1 MDSTR
6 AIYVNDLYNHSFED
20 LDEYEPGGLHPTH
33 LGDLLDGRYKVV
45 HKLGQGGYGMVWLCR
60 DTKENK
66 WRAVKILDAEAS
78 TKDCADLRIG
88 SLFSTSGNTDISHS
102 RVAFALDHFWMD
114 GPNGTHLCFV
124 MPLLG
129 PNLEDAAQRYRHEAA
144 PLMRICYQM
153 VQAMSFLHSNGVC
166 HGDFRPQNV
175 CFTLK
180 DIDDL
185 EEDAIIRIFGGPK
198 LKCLVNDGEF
208 EWDGGAPGE
217 QFQFSDGEEGEG
229 ADSDNGGI
237 NDDASDH
244 DADPQRHYP
253 RYLVAN
259 AYIDP
264 NSPYVSN
271 DIAVIDFGESF
282 LVSEPPEYTG
292 IPQHYRSPEM
302 FLDKC
307 YALGF
312 GSDLW
317 ALGCTIS
324 QVRVGCEPFFDIG
337 DFWCL
342 LRRWETFN
350 GPLPE
355 PYRSSLAEEFEI
367 SADLDQY
374 VGTDLEEIEEGK
386 KEYLRRTG
394 VTCSLHNMLL
404 IEHRFYVPLQEGEEP
419 PATPPPTTSTRGYWD
434 PKPGHKIVAV
444 EMSRLEA
451 SQIMDLFRKIFAWKP
466 SDRGSAAEILDLPC
480 FAACRQ
486 EDEPASGSQV
496 VGSEVASNA
505 DSVSSSGSEAP
516 ILQET
521 EDDDGALVTQCG
533 FPVLLRFFREMLRV
547 YGI

>member
-66 WRAVKILDAEAS
+66 WRAVKILAAEAS
-78 TKDCADLRIG
+78 TKDCADLRVG

-229 ADSDNGGI
+229 ANSDNGGI

-244 DADPQRHYP
+244 DEDPQRHYP

-264 NSPYVSN
+264 TSPYVSN

-282 LVSEPPEYTG
+282 LASEPPEYTG

-404 IEHRFYVPLQEGEEP
+404 IEHRFYVPLQAGEEP
-419 PATPPPTTSTRGYWD
+419 PPTPPPTSSTRGYWD

-451 SQIMDLFRKIFAWKP
+451 SQLMDLFRKIFAWKP

-496 VGSEVASNA
+496 VGSEVASN
-505 DSVSSSGSEAP
+505 SVSSSGSEAP